1 MMKRATLLQLDAPQP
16 RGVFALVRAVVGR
29 FVRTHTVLVVSAVA
43 ALATVPF
50 VPPDAA
56 YLGYFDLKTLA
67 CLFSIL
73 ALVGA
78 LRNVGAFEAV
88 ARRAVAR
95 FATCRAA
102 VAVLVAATLLV
113 SMVATNDMALIMLLP
128 LSAATLLKA
137 GWERALPFTFIM
149 QNLAANLG
157 GMILPFGNP
166 QNLYLFERFAIPPVD
181 FLATMALPF
190 GVSVLL
196 IAVCCAVF
204 VKPIPARIP
213 SAPALSDTAKS
224 SIVAETVR
232 GSISTDAA
240 KTVAEA
246 DNAKAYATGGTA
258 KAAAEI
264 PVAAE
269 AAATP
274 SVTPAPISHRRARAA
289 LYAALLALVIA
300 SVFRLI
306 PYPIALAA
314 VIVALAILDRPA
326 LRATDFGLLLTF
338 ACFFVFAG
346 NMARIPA
353 VEAVLSQAMQHSALL
368 VSAGASQIISNV
380 PAAVLLSHFATDYH
394 ALLVGVNIGGA
405 GTLVASL
412 ASLITFNHYRTV
424 RASFPR
430 RPELARQTSRKFLAH
445 FTAYNAAFLAILLA
459 VCLPFA

>member
-1 MMKRATLLQLDAPQP
+1 MMKRATRVQFDAPP
-16 RGVFALVRAVVGR
+16 ARGVFASARAVTR
-29 FVRTHTVLVVSAVA
+29 CFVRTHAVLVVSAVA

-95 FATCRAA
+95 FSTCRSA
-102 VAVLVAATLLV
+102 VAALVAATLVV
-113 SMVATNDMALIMLLP
+113 SMAATNDMALIMLLP

-137 GWERALPFTFIM
+137 GWERALPFAFIM

-166 QNLYLFERFAIPPVD
+166 QNLYLFERFAIPPAD

-190 GVSVLL
+190 AISVLL
-196 IAVCCAVF
+196 IGVCCAVF
-204 VKPIPARIP
+204 VKPLPARIP
-213 SAPALSDTAKS
+213 SVP
-224 SIVAETVR
+224 V
-232 GSISTDAA
+232 
-240 KTVAEA
+240 EA
-246 DNAKAYATGGTA
+246 DNA
-258 KAAAEI
+258 
-264 PVAAE
+264 
-269 AAATP
+269 
-274 SVTPAPISHRRARAA
+274 STPAVSAQSSHRRARAA

-300 SVFRLI
+300 SVFRLV
-306 PYPIALAA
+306 PYPVALVAVIAALA
-314 VIVALAILDRPA
+314 LLDRLA

-353 VEAVLSQAMQHSALL
+353 VEAVLSQAMQQSALL

-412 ASLITFNHYRTV
+412 ASLITLNHFRIV
-424 RASFPR
+424 RASFPG
-430 RPELARQTSRKFLAH
+430 RPELARHTSRTFLAQ
-445 FTAYNAAFLAILLA
+445 FTLYNGVFLVILLV
-459 VCLPFA
+459 VCFAFSCGGA

>member
-1 MMKRATLLQLDAPQP
+1 MMKRATRVQFDAPP
-16 RGVFALVRAVVGR
+16 ARGVFASARAVTGR
-29 FVRTHTVLVVSAVA
+29 FVRTHAVLVVSAVA

-50 VPPDAA
+50 VPPDAV

-95 FATCRAA
+95 FSTCRSA
-102 VAVLVAATLLV
+102 VAALVAATLVV

-137 GWERALPFTFIM
+137 GWERALPFAFIM

-166 QNLYLFERFAIPPVD
+166 QNLYLFERFAIPPAD

-190 GVSVLL
+190 AVSVLL

-204 VKPIPARIP
+204 VKPLPARIP
-213 SAPALSDTAKS
+213 SVP
-224 SIVAETVR
+224 V
-232 GSISTDAA
+232 
-240 KTVAEA
+240 EA
-246 DNAKAYATGGTA
+246 DNA
-258 KAAAEI
+258 
-264 PVAAE
+264 
-269 AAATP
+269 
-274 SVTPAPISHRRARAA
+274 STPAVSAQSSHRRARAA

-300 SVFRLI
+300 SVFRLV
-306 PYPIALAA
+306 PYPVALVAVIAALA
-314 VIVALAILDRPA
+314 LLDRLA
-326 LRATDFGLLLTF
+326 LRATAFGLLLTF

-353 VEAVLSQAMQHSALL
+353 VEAVLSQAMQQSALL

-412 ASLITFNHYRTV
+412 ASLITLNHFRIV
-424 RASFPR
+424 RASFPG
-430 RPELARQTSRKFLAH
+430 RPELARHTSRTFLAQ
-445 FTAYNAAFLAILLA
+445 FTLYNGVFLVILLV
-459 VCLPFA
+459 VCFAFSCGGA

>member
-1 MMKRATLLQLDAPQP
+1 MKHATRVQFDAPP
-16 RGVFALVRAVVGR
+16 ARGVFASARAVTGR
-29 FVRTHTVLVVSAVA
+29 FVRTHAVLVVSAVA

-50 VPPDAA
+50 VPPDAV

-95 FATCRAA
+95 FSTCRSA
-102 VAVLVAATLLV
+102 VAALVAATLVV

-137 GWERALPFTFIM
+137 GWERALPFAFIM

-166 QNLYLFERFAIPPVD
+166 QNLYLFERFAIPPAD

-190 GVSVLL
+190 AVSVLL

-204 VKPIPARIP
+204 VKPLPARIP
-213 SAPALSDTAKS
+213 SVP
-224 SIVAETVR
+224 V
-232 GSISTDAA
+232 
-240 KTVAEA
+240 EA
-246 DNAKAYATGGTA
+246 DNA
-258 KAAAEI
+258 
-264 PVAAE
+264 
-269 AAATP
+269 
-274 SVTPAPISHRRARAA
+274 STPAVSAQSSHRRARAA

-300 SVFRLI
+300 SVFRLV
-306 PYPIALAA
+306 PYPVALVAVIAALA
-314 VIVALAILDRPA
+314 LLDRLA

-353 VEAVLSQAMQHSALL
+353 VESVLSQAMQQSALL

-412 ASLITFNHYRTV
+412 ASLITLNHFRIV
-424 RASFPR
+424 RASFPG
-430 RPELARQTSRKFLAH
+430 RPELARHTSRTFLAQ
-445 FTAYNAAFLAILLA
+445 FTLYNGVFLVILLV
-459 VCLPFA
+459 VCFAFSCGGA

>member
-1 MMKRATLLQLDAPQP
+1 MMKRATRVQFDAPP
-16 RGVFALVRAVVGR
+16 ARGVFASARAVTGR
-29 FVRTHTVLVVSAVA
+29 FVRTHAVLVVSAVA

-95 FATCRAA
+95 FSTCRSA
-102 VAVLVAATLLV
+102 VAALVAATLVV

-128 LSAATLLKA
+128 LSAVTLLKA
-137 GWERALPFTFIM
+137 GWERALPFAFIM

-166 QNLYLFERFAIPPVD
+166 QNLYLFERFAIPPAD

-190 GVSVLL
+190 AVSVLL

-204 VKPIPARIP
+204 VKPLPARIP
-213 SAPALSDTAKS
+213 SVP
-224 SIVAETVR
+224 V
-232 GSISTDAA
+232 
-240 KTVAEA
+240 EA
-246 DNAKAYATGGTA
+246 DNA
-258 KAAAEI
+258 
-264 PVAAE
+264 
-269 AAATP
+269 
-274 SVTPAPISHRRARAA
+274 STPAVSAQSSHRRARAA

-300 SVFRLI
+300 SVFRLV
-306 PYPIALAA
+306 PYPVALVAVIAALA
-314 VIVALAILDRPA
+314 LLDRLA

-353 VEAVLSQAMQHSALL
+353 VESVLSQAMQQSALL

-412 ASLITFNHYRTV
+412 ASLITLNHFRIV
-424 RASFPR
+424 RASFPG
-430 RPELARQTSRKFLAH
+430 RPELARHTSRTFLAQ
-445 FTAYNAAFLAILLA
+445 FTLYNGVFLVILLV
-459 VCLPFA
+459 VCFAFSCGGA

>member
-1 MMKRATLLQLDAPQP
+1 MKHATRVQFDAPP
-16 RGVFALVRAVVGR
+16 ARGVFASARAVTGR
-29 FVRTHTVLVVSAVA
+29 FVRTHAVLVVSAVA

-95 FATCRAA
+95 FSTCRSA
-102 VAVLVAATLLV
+102 VAALVAATLVV

-128 LSAATLLKA
+128 LSAVTLLKA
-137 GWERALPFTFIM
+137 GWERVLPFAFIM
-149 QNLAANLG
+149 QNLAANFG

-166 QNLYLFERFAIPPVD
+166 QNLYLFERFAIPPAD

-190 GVSVLL
+190 AVSVLL

-204 VKPIPARIP
+204 VKPLPARIP
-213 SAPALSDTAKS
+213 SVP
-224 SIVAETVR
+224 V
-232 GSISTDAA
+232 
-240 KTVAEA
+240 EA
-246 DNAKAYATGGTA
+246 DNA
-258 KAAAEI
+258 
-264 PVAAE
+264 
-269 AAATP
+269 
-274 SVTPAPISHRRARAA
+274 STPAVSAQSSHRRARAA

-300 SVFRLI
+300 SVFRLV
-306 PYPIALAA
+306 PYPVALVAVIAALA
-314 VIVALAILDRPA
+314 LLDRLA

-353 VEAVLSQAMQHSALL
+353 VEAVLSQAMQQSALL

-412 ASLITFNHYRTV
+412 ASLITLNHFRIV
-424 RASFPR
+424 RASFPG
-430 RPELARQTSRKFLAH
+430 RPELARHTSRTFLAQ
-445 FTAYNAAFLAILLA
+445 FTLYNGVFLVILLV
-459 VCLPFA
+459 VCFAFSCGGA

>member
-1 MMKRATLLQLDAPQP
+1 MKRATRVQFDAPP
-16 RGVFALVRAVVGR
+16 ARGVFASARAVTGR
-29 FVRTHTVLVVSAVA
+29 FVRTHAVLVVSAVA

-56 YLGYFDLKTLA
+56 YLGYFELKTLA

-95 FATCRAA
+95 FSTCRSA
-102 VAVLVAATLLV
+102 VAALVAATLVV

-128 LSAATLLKA
+128 LSAVTLLKA
-137 GWERALPFTFIM
+137 GWERVLPFAFIM
-149 QNLAANLG
+149 QNLAANFG

-166 QNLYLFERFAIPPVD
+166 QNLYLFERFAIPPAD

-190 GVSVLL
+190 AVSVLL

-204 VKPIPARIP
+204 VKPLPARIP
-213 SAPALSDTAKS
+213 SVP
-224 SIVAETVR
+224 V
-232 GSISTDAA
+232 
-240 KTVAEA
+240 EA
-246 DNAKAYATGGTA
+246 DNA
-258 KAAAEI
+258 
-264 PVAAE
+264 
-269 AAATP
+269 
-274 SVTPAPISHRRARAA
+274 STPAVSAQSSHRRARAA

-300 SVFRLI
+300 SVFRLV
-306 PYPIALAA
+306 PYPVALVAVIAALA
-314 VIVALAILDRPA
+314 LLDRLA

-353 VEAVLSQAMQHSALL
+353 VEAVLSQAMQQSALL

-412 ASLITFNHYRTV
+412 ASLITLNHFRIV
-424 RASFPR
+424 RASFPG
-430 RPELARQTSRKFLAH
+430 RPELARHTSRTFLAQ
-445 FTAYNAAFLAILLA
+445 FTLYNGVFLVILLV
-459 VCLPFA
+459 VCFAFSCGGA

>member
-1 MMKRATLLQLDAPQP
+1 MMKRATRVQFDAPP
-16 RGVFALVRAVVGR
+16 ARGVFASARAVTR
-29 FVRTHTVLVVSAVA
+29 CFVRTHAVLVVSAVA

-95 FATCRAA
+95 FSTCRSA
-102 VAVLVAATLLV
+102 VAALVAATLVV
-113 SMVATNDMALIMLLP
+113 SMAATNDMALIMLLP

-137 GWERALPFTFIM
+137 GWERALPFAFIM

-166 QNLYLFERFAIPPVD
+166 QNLYLFERFAIPPAD

-190 GVSVLL
+190 AISVLL
-196 IAVCCAVF
+196 IGVCCAVF
-204 VKPIPARIP
+204 VKPLPARIP
-213 SAPALSDTAKS
+213 SAP
-224 SIVAETVR
+224 V
-232 GSISTDAA
+232 
-240 KTVAEA
+240 EA
-246 DNAKAYATGGTA
+246 DASAPAVP
-258 KAAAEI
+258 AA
-264 PVAAE
+264 
-269 AAATP
+269 
-274 SVTPAPISHRRARAA
+274 PAHSHRCARAA
-289 LYAALLALVIA
+289 LYTALLALVIA
-300 SVFRLI
+300 SVFRLV
-306 PYPIALAA
+306 PYPVALVAVIAALA
-314 VIVALAILDRPA
+314 LLDRLA

-353 VEAVLSQAMQHSALL
+353 VEAVLSQAMQQSALL

-412 ASLITFNHYRTV
+412 ASLITLNHFRIV
-424 RASFPR
+424 RASFPG
-430 RPELARQTSRKFLAH
+430 RPELARHTSRTFLAQ
-445 FTAYNAAFLAILLA
+445 FTLYNGVFLVILLV
-459 VCLPFA
+459 VCFAFSCGGA

>member
-1 MMKRATLLQLDAPQP
+1 MMKRATRVQFDAPP
-16 RGVFALVRAVVGR
+16 ARGVFASARAVTGR
-29 FVRTHTVLVVSAVA
+29 FVRTHAVLVVSAVA

-95 FATCRAA
+95 FSTCRSA
-102 VAVLVAATLLV
+102 VAALVAATLVV

-128 LSAATLLKA
+128 LSAVTLLKA
-137 GWERALPFTFIM
+137 GWERVPFAFIM

-157 GMILPFGNP
+157 GMILPLGNP
-166 QNLYLFERFAIPPVD
+166 QNLYLFERFAIPPAD

-190 GVSVLL
+190 AVSVLL

-204 VKPIPARIP
+204 VKPLPARIP
-213 SAPALSDTAKS
+213 SVP
-224 SIVAETVR
+224 V
-232 GSISTDAA
+232 
-240 KTVAEA
+240 EA
-246 DNAKAYATGGTA
+246 DNA
-258 KAAAEI
+258 
-264 PVAAE
+264 
-269 AAATP
+269 
-274 SVTPAPISHRRARAA
+274 STPAVSAQSSHRRARAA

-300 SVFRLI
+300 SVFRLV
-306 PYPIALAA
+306 PYPVALVAVIAALA
-314 VIVALAILDRPA
+314 LLDRLA

-353 VEAVLSQAMQHSALL
+353 VEAVLSQAMQQSALL

-412 ASLITFNHYRTV
+412 ASLITLNHFRIV
-424 RASFPR
+424 RASFPG
-430 RPELARQTSRKFLAH
+430 RPELARHTSRTFLAQ
-445 FTAYNAAFLAILLA
+445 FTLYNGVFLVILLV
-459 VCLPFA
+459 VCFAFSCGGA

>member
-1 MMKRATLLQLDAPQP
+1 M
-16 RGVFALVRAVVGR
+16 
-29 FVRTHTVLVVSAVA
+29 RTHAVLVVSAVA

-95 FATCRAA
+95 FSTCRSA
-102 VAVLVAATLLV
+102 VAALVAATLVV

-137 GWERALPFTFIM
+137 GWERALPFAFIM

-166 QNLYLFERFAIPPVD
+166 QNLYLFERFAIPPAD

-190 GVSVLL
+190 AISVLL
-196 IAVCCAVF
+196 IGVCCAVF
-204 VKPIPARIP
+204 VKPLPARIP
-213 SAPALSDTAKS
+213 SAP
-224 SIVAETVR
+224 V
-232 GSISTDAA
+232 
-240 KTVAEA
+240 EA
-246 DNAKAYATGGTA
+246 DNA
-258 KAAAEI
+258 
-264 PVAAE
+264 
-269 AAATP
+269 
-274 SVTPAPISHRRARAA
+274 STPAVSAQSSHRRARAA

-300 SVFRLI
+300 SVFRLV
-306 PYPIALAA
+306 PYPVALVAVIAALA
-314 VIVALAILDRPA
+314 LLDRLA

-353 VEAVLSQAMQHSALL
+353 VEAVLSQAMQQSALL

-412 ASLITFNHYRTV
+412 ASLITLNHFRIV
-424 RASFPR
+424 RASFPG
-430 RPELARQTSRKFLAH
+430 RPELARHTSRTFLAQ
-445 FTAYNAAFLAILLA
+445 FTLYNGAFLVILLV
-459 VCLPFA
+459 VCFAFSCGGA

>member
-1 MMKRATLLQLDAPQP
+1 MKRATRVQFDAPP
-16 RGVFALVRAVVGR
+16 ARGVFASARAVTGR
-29 FVRTHTVLVVSAVA
+29 FVRTHAVLVVSAVA

-50 VPPDAA
+50 VPPDAV

-95 FATCRAA
+95 FSTCRSA
-102 VAVLVAATLLV
+102 VAALVAATLVV

-128 LSAATLLKA
+128 LSAVTLLKA
-137 GWERALPFTFIM
+137 GWERVLPFAFIM

-166 QNLYLFERFAIPPVD
+166 QNLYLFERFAIPPAD

-190 GVSVLL
+190 AVSVLL

-204 VKPIPARIP
+204 VKPLPARIP
-213 SAPALSDTAKS
+213 SVP
-224 SIVAETVR
+224 V
-232 GSISTDAA
+232 
-240 KTVAEA
+240 EA
-246 DNAKAYATGGTA
+246 DNA
-258 KAAAEI
+258 
-264 PVAAE
+264 
-269 AAATP
+269 
-274 SVTPAPISHRRARAA
+274 STPAVSAQSSHRRARAA

-300 SVFRLI
+300 SVFRLV
-306 PYPIALAA
+306 PYPVALVAVIAALA
-314 VIVALAILDRPA
+314 LLDRLA

-353 VEAVLSQAMQHSALL
+353 VEAVLSQAMQQSALL

-412 ASLITFNHYRTV
+412 ASLITLNHFRIV
-424 RASFPR
+424 RASFPG
-430 RPELARQTSRKFLAH
+430 RPELARHTSRTFLAQ
-445 FTAYNAAFLAILLA
+445 FTLYNGVFLVILLV
-459 VCLPFA
+459 VCFAFSCGGA

>member
-1 MMKRATLLQLDAPQP
+1 MKHATRVQFDAPP
-16 RGVFALVRAVVGR
+16 ARGVFASARAVTGR
-29 FVRTHTVLVVSAVA
+29 FVRTHAVLVVSAVA

-50 VPPDAA
+50 VPPDAV

-95 FATCRAA
+95 FSTCRSA
-102 VAVLVAATLLV
+102 VAALVAATLVV

-137 GWERALPFTFIM
+137 GWERALPFAFIM
-149 QNLAANLG
+149 QNLAAILG

-166 QNLYLFERFAIPPVD
+166 QNLYLFERFAIPPAD

-190 GVSVLL
+190 AVSVLL

-204 VKPIPARIP
+204 VKPLPARIP
-213 SAPALSDTAKS
+213 SVP
-224 SIVAETVR
+224 V
-232 GSISTDAA
+232 
-240 KTVAEA
+240 EA
-246 DNAKAYATGGTA
+246 DNA
-258 KAAAEI
+258 
-264 PVAAE
+264 
-269 AAATP
+269 
-274 SVTPAPISHRRARAA
+274 STPAVSAQSSHRRARAA

-300 SVFRLI
+300 SVFRLV
-306 PYPIALAA
+306 PYPVALVAVIAALA
-314 VIVALAILDRPA
+314 LLDRLA

-353 VEAVLSQAMQHSALL
+353 VEAVLSQAMQQSALL

-412 ASLITFNHYRTV
+412 ASLITLNHFRIV
-424 RASFPR
+424 RASFPG
-430 RPELARQTSRKFLAH
+430 RPELARHTSRTFLAQ
-445 FTAYNAAFLAILLA
+445 FTLYNGVFLVILLV
-459 VCLPFA
+459 VCFAFSCGGA

>member
-1 MMKRATLLQLDAPQP
+1 MKRATRVQFDAPP
-16 RGVFALVRAVVGR
+16 ARGVFASARAVTR
-29 FVRTHTVLVVSAVA
+29 CFVRTHAVLVVSAVA

-50 VPPDAA
+50 VPPDAV

-95 FATCRAA
+95 FSTCRSA
-102 VAVLVAATLLV
+102 VAALVAATLVV

-137 GWERALPFTFIM
+137 GWERALPFAFIM

-166 QNLYLFERFAIPPVD
+166 QNLYLFERFAIPPAD

-190 GVSVLL
+190 AVSVLL

-204 VKPIPARIP
+204 VKPLPARIP
-213 SAPALSDTAKS
+213 SVP
-224 SIVAETVR
+224 V
-232 GSISTDAA
+232 
-240 KTVAEA
+240 EA
-246 DNAKAYATGGTA
+246 DNA
-258 KAAAEI
+258 
-264 PVAAE
+264 
-269 AAATP
+269 
-274 SVTPAPISHRRARAA
+274 STPAVSAQSSHRRARAA

-300 SVFRLI
+300 SVFRLV
-306 PYPIALAA
+306 PYPVALVAVIAALA
-314 VIVALAILDRPA
+314 LLDRLA

-353 VEAVLSQAMQHSALL
+353 VEAVLSQAMQQSALL

-412 ASLITFNHYRTV
+412 ASLITLNHFRIV
-424 RASFPR
+424 RASFPG
-430 RPELARQTSRKFLAH
+430 RPELARQTSRTFLAQ
-445 FTAYNAAFLAILLA
+445 FTLYNGAFLVILLV
-459 VCLPFA
+459 VCFAFSGGGA

>member
-1 MMKRATLLQLDAPQP
+1 MKRATRVQFDAPP
-16 RGVFALVRAVVGR
+16 ARGVFASARAVTGR
-29 FVRTHTVLVVSAVA
+29 FVRTHAVLVVSAVA

-50 VPPDAA
+50 VPPDAV

-95 FATCRAA
+95 FSTCRSA
-102 VAVLVAATLLV
+102 VAALVAATLVV

-137 GWERALPFTFIM
+137 GWERALPFAFIM

-166 QNLYLFERFAIPPVD
+166 QNLYLFERFAIPPAD

-190 GVSVLL
+190 AVSVLL

-204 VKPIPARIP
+204 VKPLPARIP
-213 SAPALSDTAKS
+213 SVP
-224 SIVAETVR
+224 V
-232 GSISTDAA
+232 
-240 KTVAEA
+240 EA
-246 DNAKAYATGGTA
+246 DNA
-258 KAAAEI
+258 
-264 PVAAE
+264 
-269 AAATP
+269 
-274 SVTPAPISHRRARAA
+274 STPAVSAQSSHRRARAA

-300 SVFRLI
+300 SVFRLV
-306 PYPIALAA
+306 PYPVALVAVIAALA
-314 VIVALAILDRPA
+314 LLDRLA

-353 VEAVLSQAMQHSALL
+353 VEAVLSQAMQQSALL

-412 ASLITFNHYRTV
+412 ASLITLNHFRIV
-424 RASFPR
+424 RASFPG
-430 RPELARQTSRKFLAH
+430 RPELARHTSRTFLAQ
-445 FTAYNAAFLAILLA
+445 FTLYNGAFLVILLV
-459 VCLPFA
+459 VCFAFSGGGA

>member
-1 MMKRATLLQLDAPQP
+1 MMKHATRVQFDAPP
-16 RGVFALVRAVVGR
+16 ARGVFASARAVTGR
-29 FVRTHTVLVVSAVA
+29 FVRTHAVLVVSAVA

-50 VPPDAA
+50 VPPDAV

-95 FATCRAA
+95 FSTCRSA
-102 VAVLVAATLLV
+102 VAALVAATLVV

-137 GWERALPFTFIM
+137 GWERALPFAFIM

-166 QNLYLFERFAIPPVD
+166 QNLYLFERFAIPPAD

-190 GVSVLL
+190 AVSVLL

-204 VKPIPARIP
+204 VKPLPARIP
-213 SAPALSDTAKS
+213 SVP
-224 SIVAETVR
+224 V
-232 GSISTDAA
+232 
-240 KTVAEA
+240 EA
-246 DNAKAYATGGTA
+246 DNA
-258 KAAAEI
+258 
-264 PVAAE
+264 
-269 AAATP
+269 
-274 SVTPAPISHRRARAA
+274 STPAVSAQSSHRRVRAA

-300 SVFRLI
+300 SVFRLV
-306 PYPIALAA
+306 PYPVALVAVIAALA
-314 VIVALAILDRPA
+314 LLDRLA

-353 VEAVLSQAMQHSALL
+353 VEAVLSQAMQQSALL

-412 ASLITFNHYRTV
+412 ASLITLNHFRIV
-424 RASFPR
+424 RASFPG
-430 RPELARQTSRKFLAH
+430 RPELARHTSRTFLAQ
-445 FTAYNAAFLAILLA
+445 FTLYNGVFLVILLV
-459 VCLPFA
+459 VCFAFSCGGA

>member
-1 MMKRATLLQLDAPQP
+1 MKHATRVQFDAPP
-16 RGVFALVRAVVGR
+16 ARGVFASARAVTGR
-29 FVRTHTVLVVSAVA
+29 FVRTHAVLVVSAVA

-95 FATCRAA
+95 FSTCRSA
-102 VAVLVAATLLV
+102 VAALVAATLVV

-137 GWERALPFTFIM
+137 GWERALPFAFIM

-166 QNLYLFERFAIPPVD
+166 QNLYLFERFAIPPAD

-190 GVSVLL
+190 AVSVLL

-204 VKPIPARIP
+204 VKPLPARIP
-213 SAPALSDTAKS
+213 SVP
-224 SIVAETVR
+224 V
-232 GSISTDAA
+232 
-240 KTVAEA
+240 EA
-246 DNAKAYATGGTA
+246 DNA
-258 KAAAEI
+258 
-264 PVAAE
+264 
-269 AAATP
+269 
-274 SVTPAPISHRRARAA
+274 STPAVSAQSSHRRARAA

-300 SVFRLI
+300 SVFRLV
-306 PYPIALAA
+306 PYPVALVAVIAALA
-314 VIVALAILDRPA
+314 LLDRLA

-353 VEAVLSQAMQHSALL
+353 VEAVLSQAMQQSALL
-368 VSAGASQIISNV
+368 VSVGASQIISNV
-380 PAAVLLSHFATDYH
+380 PAAVLLSHFAADYH

-412 ASLITFNHYRTV
+412 ASLITLNHFRIV
-424 RASFPR
+424 RASFPG
-430 RPELARQTSRKFLAH
+430 RPELARHTSRTFLAQ
-445 FTAYNAAFLAILLA
+445 FTLYNGVFLVILLV
-459 VCLPFA
+459 VCFAFSCGGA

>member
-1 MMKRATLLQLDAPQP
+1 MKRATRVQFDAPP
-16 RGVFALVRAVVGR
+16 ARGVFASARAVTGR
-29 FVRTHTVLVVSAVA
+29 FVRTHAVLVVSAVA

-95 FATCRAA
+95 FSTCRSA
-102 VAVLVAATLLV
+102 VAALVAATLVV

-128 LSAATLLKA
+128 LSAVTLLKA
-137 GWERALPFTFIM
+137 GWERVLPFAFIM

-166 QNLYLFERFAIPPVD
+166 QNLYLFERFAIPPAD

-190 GVSVLL
+190 AVSVLL

-204 VKPIPARIP
+204 VKPLPARIP
-213 SAPALSDTAKS
+213 SVP
-224 SIVAETVR
+224 V
-232 GSISTDAA
+232 
-240 KTVAEA
+240 EA
-246 DNAKAYATGGTA
+246 DNA
-258 KAAAEI
+258 
-264 PVAAE
+264 
-269 AAATP
+269 
-274 SVTPAPISHRRARAA
+274 STPAVSAQSSHRRARAA

-300 SVFRLI
+300 SVFRLV
-306 PYPIALAA
+306 PYPVALVAVIAALA
-314 VIVALAILDRPA
+314 LLDRLA

-353 VEAVLSQAMQHSALL
+353 VEAVLSQAMQQSALL

-412 ASLITFNHYRTV
+412 ASLITLNHFRIV
-424 RASFPR
+424 RASFPG
-430 RPELARQTSRKFLAH
+430 RPELARHTSRTFLAQ
-445 FTAYNAAFLAILLA
+445 FTLYNGVFLVILLV
-459 VCLPFA
+459 VCFAFSCGGA

>member
-1 MMKRATLLQLDAPQP
+1 MKHATRVQFDAPP
-16 RGVFALVRAVVGR
+16 ARGVFASARAVTGR
-29 FVRTHTVLVVSAVA
+29 FVRTHAVLVVSAVA

-50 VPPDAA
+50 VPPDAV

-95 FATCRAA
+95 FSTCRSA
-102 VAVLVAATLLV
+102 VAALVAATLVV

-137 GWERALPFTFIM
+137 GWERALPFAFIM

-166 QNLYLFERFAIPPVD
+166 QNLYLFERFAIPPAD

-190 GVSVLL
+190 AVSVLL

-204 VKPIPARIP
+204 VKPLPARIP
-213 SAPALSDTAKS
+213 SVP
-224 SIVAETVR
+224 V
-232 GSISTDAA
+232 
-240 KTVAEA
+240 EA
-246 DNAKAYATGGTA
+246 DNA
-258 KAAAEI
+258 
-264 PVAAE
+264 
-269 AAATP
+269 
-274 SVTPAPISHRRARAA
+274 STPAVSAQSSHRRARAA
-289 LYAALLALVIA
+289 LYTALLALVIA
-300 SVFRLI
+300 SVFRLV
-306 PYPIALAA
+306 PYPVALVAVIAALA
-314 VIVALAILDRPA
+314 LLDRLA

-353 VEAVLSQAMQHSALL
+353 VEAVLSQAMQQSALL

-412 ASLITFNHYRTV
+412 ASLITLNHFRIV
-424 RASFPR
+424 RASFPG
-430 RPELARQTSRKFLAH
+430 RPELARHTSRTFLAQ
-445 FTAYNAAFLAILLA
+445 FTLYNGVFLVILLV
-459 VCLPFA
+459 VCFAFSCGGA

>member
-1 MMKRATLLQLDAPQP
+1 MKHATRVQFDAPP
-16 RGVFALVRAVVGR
+16 ARGVFASARAVTGR
-29 FVRTHTVLVVSAVA
+29 FVRTHAVLVVSAVA

-95 FATCRAA
+95 FSTCRSA
-102 VAVLVAATLLV
+102 VAALVAATLVV

-137 GWERALPFTFIM
+137 GWERALPFAFIM

-166 QNLYLFERFAIPPVD
+166 QNLYLFERFAIPPAD

-190 GVSVLL
+190 AVSVLL

-204 VKPIPARIP
+204 VKPLPARIP
-213 SAPALSDTAKS
+213 SVP
-224 SIVAETVR
+224 V
-232 GSISTDAA
+232 
-240 KTVAEA
+240 EA
-246 DNAKAYATGGTA
+246 DNA
-258 KAAAEI
+258 
-264 PVAAE
+264 
-269 AAATP
+269 
-274 SVTPAPISHRRARAA
+274 STPAVSAQSSHRRARAA

-300 SVFRLI
+300 SVFRLV
-306 PYPIALAA
+306 PYPVALVAVIAALA
-314 VIVALAILDRPA
+314 LLDRLA

-353 VEAVLSQAMQHSALL
+353 VEAVLSQAMQQSALL

-412 ASLITFNHYRTV
+412 ASLITLNHFRIV
-424 RASFPR
+424 RASFPG
-430 RPELARQTSRKFLAH
+430 RPELARHTSRTFLAQ
-445 FTAYNAAFLAILLA
+445 FTLYNGVFLVILLV
-459 VCLPFA
+459 VCFAFSCGGA

>member
-1 MMKRATLLQLDAPQP
+1 MQFDAPP
-16 RGVFALVRAVVGR
+16 ARGVFASARAVTGR
-29 FVRTHTVLVVSAVA
+29 FVRTHAVLVVSAVA

-95 FATCRAA
+95 FSTCRSA
-102 VAVLVAATLLV
+102 VAALVAATLVV

-128 LSAATLLKA
+128 LSAVTLLKA
-137 GWERALPFTFIM
+137 GWERVLPFAFIM
-149 QNLAANLG
+149 QNLAANFG

-166 QNLYLFERFAIPPVD
+166 QNLYLFERFAIPPAD

-190 GVSVLL
+190 AVSVLL

-204 VKPIPARIP
+204 VKPLPARIP
-213 SAPALSDTAKS
+213 SVP
-224 SIVAETVR
+224 V
-232 GSISTDAA
+232 
-240 KTVAEA
+240 EA
-246 DNAKAYATGGTA
+246 DNA
-258 KAAAEI
+258 
-264 PVAAE
+264 
-269 AAATP
+269 
-274 SVTPAPISHRRARAA
+274 STPAVSAQSSHRRARAA

-300 SVFRLI
+300 SVFRLV
-306 PYPIALAA
+306 PYPVALVAVIAALA
-314 VIVALAILDRPA
+314 LLDRLA

-353 VEAVLSQAMQHSALL
+353 VEAVLSQAMQQSALL

-412 ASLITFNHYRTV
+412 ASLITLNHFRIV
-424 RASFPR
+424 RASFPG
-430 RPELARQTSRKFLAH
+430 RPELARHTSRTFLAQ
-445 FTAYNAAFLAILLA
+445 FTLYNGVFLVILLV
-459 VCLPFA
+459 VCFAFSCGGA

>member
-1 MMKRATLLQLDAPQP
+1 MKRATRVQFDAPP
-16 RGVFALVRAVVGR
+16 ARGVFASARAVTGR
-29 FVRTHTVLVVSAVA
+29 FVRTHAVLVVSAVA

-95 FATCRAA
+95 FSTCRSA
-102 VAVLVAATLLV
+102 VAALVAATLVV

-137 GWERALPFTFIM
+137 GWERALPFAFIM
-149 QNLAANLG
+149 QNLAANFG

-166 QNLYLFERFAIPPVD
+166 QNLYLFERFAIPPAD

-190 GVSVLL
+190 AVSVLL

-204 VKPIPARIP
+204 VKPLPARIP
-213 SAPALSDTAKS
+213 SVP
-224 SIVAETVR
+224 V
-232 GSISTDAA
+232 
-240 KTVAEA
+240 EA
-246 DNAKAYATGGTA
+246 DNA
-258 KAAAEI
+258 
-264 PVAAE
+264 
-269 AAATP
+269 
-274 SVTPAPISHRRARAA
+274 STPAVSAQSSHRRARAA

-300 SVFRLI
+300 SVFRLV
-306 PYPIALAA
+306 PYPVALVAVIAALA
-314 VIVALAILDRPA
+314 LLDRLA

-353 VEAVLSQAMQHSALL
+353 VEAVLSQAMQQSALL

-412 ASLITFNHYRTV
+412 ASLITLNHFRIV
-424 RASFPR
+424 RASFPG
-430 RPELARQTSRKFLAH
+430 RPELARHTSRTFLAQ
-445 FTAYNAAFLAILLA
+445 FTLYNGVFLVILLV
-459 VCLPFA
+459 VCFAFSCGGA

>member
-1 MMKRATLLQLDAPQP
+1 MMKRATRVQFDAPP
-16 RGVFALVRAVVGR
+16 ARGVFASARAVTGR
-29 FVRTHTVLVVSAVA
+29 FVRTHAVLVVSAVA

-50 VPPDAA
+50 VPPDAV

-95 FATCRAA
+95 FSTCRSA
-102 VAVLVAATLLV
+102 VAALVAATLVV

-137 GWERALPFTFIM
+137 GWERVLPFAFIM
-149 QNLAANLG
+149 QNLAANFG

-166 QNLYLFERFAIPPVD
+166 QNLYLFERFAIPPAD

-190 GVSVLL
+190 AVSVLL

-204 VKPIPARIP
+204 VKPLPARIP
-213 SAPALSDTAKS
+213 SVP
-224 SIVAETVR
+224 V
-232 GSISTDAA
+232 
-240 KTVAEA
+240 EA
-246 DNAKAYATGGTA
+246 DNA
-258 KAAAEI
+258 
-264 PVAAE
+264 
-269 AAATP
+269 
-274 SVTPAPISHRRARAA
+274 STPAVSAQSSHRRARAA

-300 SVFRLI
+300 SVFRLV
-306 PYPIALAA
+306 PYPVALVAVIAALA
-314 VIVALAILDRPA
+314 LLDRLA

-353 VEAVLSQAMQHSALL
+353 VEAVLSQAMQQSALL

-412 ASLITFNHYRTV
+412 ASLITLNHFRIV
-424 RASFPR
+424 RASFPG
-430 RPELARQTSRKFLAH
+430 RPELARHTSRTFLAQ
-445 FTAYNAAFLAILLA
+445 FTLYNGVFLVILLV
-459 VCLPFA
+459 VCFAFSGGGA

>member
-1 MMKRATLLQLDAPQP
+1 MKRATRVQFDAPP
-16 RGVFALVRAVVGR
+16 ARGVFASARAVTGR
-29 FVRTHTVLVVSAVA
+29 FVRTHAVLVVSAVA

-95 FATCRAA
+95 FSTCRSA
-102 VAVLVAATLLV
+102 VAALVAATLVV

-128 LSAATLLKA
+128 LSAVALLKA
-137 GWERALPFTFIM
+137 GWERVLPFAFIM

-166 QNLYLFERFAIPPVD
+166 QNLYLFERFAIPPAD

-190 GVSVLL
+190 AVSVLL

-204 VKPIPARIP
+204 VKPLPARIP
-213 SAPALSDTAKS
+213 SVP
-224 SIVAETVR
+224 V
-232 GSISTDAA
+232 
-240 KTVAEA
+240 EA
-246 DNAKAYATGGTA
+246 DNA
-258 KAAAEI
+258 
-264 PVAAE
+264 
-269 AAATP
+269 
-274 SVTPAPISHRRARAA
+274 STPAVSAQSSHRRARAA

-300 SVFRLI
+300 SVFRLV
-306 PYPIALAA
+306 PYPVALVAVIAALA
-314 VIVALAILDRPA
+314 LLDRLA

-353 VEAVLSQAMQHSALL
+353 VEAVLSQAMQQSALL

-412 ASLITFNHYRTV
+412 ASLITLNHFRIV
-424 RASFPR
+424 RASFPG
-430 RPELARQTSRKFLAH
+430 RPELARHTSRTFLAQ
-445 FTAYNAAFLAILLA
+445 FTLYNGVFLVILLV
-459 VCLPFA
+459 VCFAFSCGGA

>member
-1 MMKRATLLQLDAPQP
+1 MMKHATRVQFDAPP
-16 RGVFALVRAVVGR
+16 ARGVFASARAVTGR
-29 FVRTHTVLVVSAVA
+29 FVRTHAVLVVSAVA

-50 VPPDAA
+50 VPPDAV

-95 FATCRAA
+95 FSTCRSA
-102 VAVLVAATLLV
+102 VAALVAATLVV

-128 LSAATLLKA
+128 LSAVALLKA
-137 GWERALPFTFIM
+137 GWERVLPFAFIM
-149 QNLAANLG
+149 QNLAANFG

-166 QNLYLFERFAIPPVD
+166 QNLYLFERFAIPPAD

-190 GVSVLL
+190 AVSVLL

-204 VKPIPARIP
+204 VKPLPARIP
-213 SAPALSDTAKS
+213 SVP
-224 SIVAETVR
+224 V
-232 GSISTDAA
+232 
-240 KTVAEA
+240 EA
-246 DNAKAYATGGTA
+246 DNA
-258 KAAAEI
+258 
-264 PVAAE
+264 
-269 AAATP
+269 
-274 SVTPAPISHRRARAA
+274 STPAVSAQSSHRRARAA

-300 SVFRLI
+300 SVFRLV
-306 PYPIALAA
+306 PYPVALVAVIAALA
-314 VIVALAILDRPA
+314 LLDRLA

-353 VEAVLSQAMQHSALL
+353 VEAVLSQAMQQSALL

-412 ASLITFNHYRTV
+412 ASLITLNHFRIV
-424 RASFPR
+424 RASFPG
-430 RPELARQTSRKFLAH
+430 RPELARHTSRTFLAQ
-445 FTAYNAAFLAILLA
+445 FTLYNGVFLVILLV
-459 VCLPFA
+459 VCFAFSCGGA

>member
-1 MMKRATLLQLDAPQP
+1 MVKRATLMQLDAPQS
-16 RGVFALVRAVVGR
+16 RGVFASARAAVVR

-50 VPPDAA
+50 VPLDAA

-102 VAVLVAATLLV
+102 VAVLVAATLVV

-196 IAVCCAVF
+196 IGVCCALF

-213 SAPALSDTAKS
+213 SAPPATDHAAAS
-224 SIVAETVR
+224 VA
-232 GSISTDAA
+232 SDAA
-240 KTVAEA
+240 KVPVAGASAKPSVA
-246 DNAKAYATGGTA
+246 DDAAKA
-258 KAAAEI
+258 
-264 PVAAE
+264 
-269 AAATP
+269 
-274 SVTPAPISHRRARAA
+274 PAPFADAPARISHRHARTA
-289 LYAALLALVIA
+289 LYVALLALVIA
-300 SVFRLI
+300 SVFRLV

-314 VIVALAILDRPA
+314 VIVSLAILDRPA

-353 VEAVLSQAMQHSALL
+353 VEAVLSQAMQQSALL

-430 RPELARQTSRKFLAH
+430 RPELAHQTSRSFLAA
-445 FTAYNAAFLAILLA
+445 FTIYNGAFLVVLLA
-459 VCLPFA
+459 VCFPVFG

>member
-1 MMKRATLLQLDAPQP
+1 MKRATRVQFDAPP
-16 RGVFALVRAVVGR
+16 ARGVFASARAVTGR
-29 FVRTHTVLVVSAVA
+29 FVRTHAVLVVSAVA

-50 VPPDAA
+50 VPPDAV

-95 FATCRAA
+95 FSTCRSA
-102 VAVLVAATLLV
+102 VAALVAATLVV

-137 GWERALPFTFIM
+137 GWERALPFAFIM

-166 QNLYLFERFAIPPVD
+166 QNLYLFERFAIPPAD

-190 GVSVLL
+190 AVSVLL

-204 VKPIPARIP
+204 VKPLPARIP
-213 SAPALSDTAKS
+213 SVP
-224 SIVAETVR
+224 V
-232 GSISTDAA
+232 
-240 KTVAEA
+240 EA
-246 DNAKAYATGGTA
+246 DNA
-258 KAAAEI
+258 
-264 PVAAE
+264 
-269 AAATP
+269 
-274 SVTPAPISHRRARAA
+274 STPAVSAQSSHRRARAA

-300 SVFRLI
+300 SVFRLV
-306 PYPIALAA
+306 PYPVALVAVIAALA
-314 VIVALAILDRPA
+314 LLDRLA

-353 VEAVLSQAMQHSALL
+353 VEAVLSQAMQQSALL

-412 ASLITFNHYRTV
+412 ASLITLNHFRIV
-424 RASFPR
+424 RASFPG
-430 RPELARQTSRKFLAH
+430 RPELARHTSRTFLAQ
-445 FTAYNAAFLAILLA
+445 FTLYNGVFLVILLV
-459 VCLPFA
+459 VCFAFSCGGA